1 MLACAL
7 PEPPPWLLPGPPSQT
22 RVTRSHSAPG
32 ASARS
37 SPDARSASN
46 LPAPT
51 LTTSGASRGG
61 APPPLTVL
69 SAPLPVTVQL
79 PGPTL
84 GPALGSAELQ
94 ADAPHLGAQCTPHTH
109 NPAVWAAGRTLGS
122 PSRPGRGPD
131 SWFSVVTPCPTGS
144 ETLMKGGHAGVPGTD
159 PSPGRGTVLQG
170 GLQLSAE
177 ARHARRL
184 LTLGDPY
191 SREGHPGA
199 SEEPP
204 LPSGMCRL
212 ESRGGNAPTSFHPI
226 SPERGSG
233 MHFMRLL
240 RGSPQGSWWPQL
252 ETLSSHCL
260 SSLLWL
266 RGHIPE

>member
-1 MLACAL
+1 M
-7 PEPPPWLLPGPPSQT
+7 
-22 RVTRSHSAPG
+22 
-32 ASARS
+32 
-37 SPDARSASN
+37 
-46 LPAPT
+46 
-51 LTTSGASRGG
+51 
-61 APPPLTVL
+61 
-69 SAPLPVTVQL
+69 QL

-131 SWFSVVTPCPTGS
+131 SWFSMVTPCPTGS

-212 ESRGGNAPTSFHPI
+212 ESRGGNAPH
-226 SPERGSG
+226 E
-233 MHFMRLL
+233 
-240 RGSPQGSWWPQL
+240 
-252 ETLSSHCL
+252 LSSHQPGTWFWDAFHEAPQRVPTGVL
-260 SSLLWL
+260 VAPTGDSVLALPFFPAVAPRSHPRIGHLHTSLCIW
-266 RGHIPE
+266 G

>member
-1 MLACAL
+1 MLVVLLTFPHRRSRPQAPLAGA
-7 PEPPPWLLPGPPSQT
+7 PLLPLLFSRP
-22 RVTRSHSAPG
+22 RFRSLCSC
-32 ASARS
+32 R
-37 SPDARSASN
+37 
-46 LPAPT
+46 
-51 LTTSGASRGG
+51 
-61 APPPLTVL
+61 
-69 SAPLPVTVQL
+69 
-79 PGPTL
+79 
-84 GPALGSAELQ
+84 
-94 ADAPHLGAQCTPHTH
+94 APHWAPHWAPQSCRQTHPAQCTPHTH

-131 SWFSVVTPCPTGS
+131 SWFSMVTPCPTGS